1 VEKATFSMAIMLSDE
16 VEMDYNTLTP
26 DIVIAETHSK
36 MTYGRV
42 CLLFIAVA
50 VVASAGFIS

>member
-1 VEKATFSMAIMLSDE
+1 MLSDE

-26 DIVIAETHSK
+26 DIVKAETHSK

-50 VVASAGFIS
+50 VVASAVIIS